1 LCLIDQRGLVGLGET
16 GKSSSIRYSGVMLN
30 RFQKVAEY
38 KWRTIREVFHDFQ
51 IGAVTS
57 MAETEIDAL
66 TDDK

>member
-1 LCLIDQRGLVGLGET
+1 
-16 GKSSSIRYSGVMLN
+16 MLN
-30 RFQKVAEY
+30 RFQKVSEY
-38 KWRTIREVFHDFQ
+38 QWRTIREVFHDFQ